1 METIPGMSSFSFPT
15 YAFPLL
21 YLSSMDKVTVHY
33 DGKAYEVTKGTSLM
47 DFLSMKE
54 KLSYDDDPFV
64 GALING
70 EYKSLHYSF
79 NYSYTTIEPIR
90 LFSGLGKRIYRH
102 SICFLLS
109 YAASRL
115 FPDHHL
121 EIGHSLGDGFYFHFT
136 DMDVSEDDIQALADL
151 MKRTVEVNLPIL
163 KEKIPYTEALRIFSG
178 NRFSHTAELLG
189 SRNDGDI
196 TIYTLDGYM
205 DSAYEPIV
213 PRTGVL
219 SKWNLMRYEDGMLLR
234 YPQSRDVMN
243 IKTFVDNPLLYS
255 VFKRSRREGEV
266 LGCEALGQLNGLILA
281 GKANELIQMS
291 ENMFND
297 RIFEVANDIRSRGRV
312 KFIFISGPSS
322 SGKTTFSLKL
332 ALQLKCFGY
341 RPVKISLDNYYFT
354 RELVPV
360 DSDGNKD
367 YETLEALDLEFFR
380 QNLDDLLRKGRT
392 ILPHFSFRENRRH
405 MDEEETVM
413 GDATVFIVEGIHGLN
428 PALAPDIDQ
437 AITYRI
443 YISALTSMIIDDH
456 NRISTTDYRMIR
468 RAVRDY
474 RTRGVVPEETFNMWP
489 SIERGEKNHIFPFQN
504 NADAMINSALPYE
517 MSALTPQASN
527 LLRSVKPETGL
538 AFATARR
545 LLKFLDFFYTIPSS
559 SIPAD
564 SITREFIG
572 GSVFGAI

>member
-1 METIPGMSSFSFPT
+1 MSSFSFPT

-178 NRFSHTAELLG
+178 NQFSHTAELLG

-219 SKWNLMRYEDGMLLR
+219 SKWHLMKYEDGMLLR

-243 IKTFVDNPLLYS
+243 IKSFVDNPLLYS

-266 LGCEALGQLNGLILA
+266 LGCEALGQLNDLILA

-392 ILPHFSFRENRRH
+392 TLPHFSFRENRRH
-405 MDEEETVM
+405 MDDEETVM
-413 GDATVFIVEGIHGLN
+413 GDDTVFIVEGIHGLN

>member
-1 METIPGMSSFSFPT
+1 
-15 YAFPLL
+15 
-21 YLSSMDKVTVHY
+21 MDKVTVACN
-33 DGKAYEVTKGTSLM
+33 GKTYEVAKGTSLM
-47 DFLSMKE
+47 DFLSMSE
-54 KLSYDDDPFV
+54 TLAYEDDPFV

-115 FPDHHL
+115 YPDNHL

-136 DMDVSEDDIQALADL
+136 DREVTDDDIGALESL
-151 MKRTVEVNLPIL
+151 MKRTVEANMQIL
-163 KEKIPYTEALRIFSG
+163 KEKIPYTEALRIFSDS
-178 NRFSHTAELLG
+178 RFSHTGELLD

-196 TIYTLDGYM
+196 TVYTLDGYM
-205 DSAYEPIV
+205 DSAYEPLV

-219 SKWNLMRYEDGMLLR
+219 SKWGLMKYEDGMLLR

-243 IKTFVDNPLLYS
+243 IRDFVDNPLLYS
-255 VFKRSRREGEV
+255 VFKRSRKEGDT
-266 LGCEALGQLNGLILA
+266 LGCQALGQLNSLILK
-281 GKANELIQMS
+281 GKAMDLIQMS
-291 ENMFND
+291 ESMFND
-297 RIFEVANDIRSRGRV
+297 RIFEVAQDIRSRRGV

-332 ALQLKCFGY
+332 SLQLRCMGF

-354 RELVPV
+354 RDLVPV

-380 QNLDDLLRKGRT
+380 ENLDDLLKKGRT
-392 ILPHFSFRENRRH
+392 TLPRFSFRDNRRY
-405 MDEEETVM
+405 MDDQETVM
-413 GDATVFIVEGIHGLN
+413 DDDTVFVVEGIHGLN
-428 PALAPDIDQ
+428 PALAPDVDGEI
-437 AITYRI
+437 AYRI

-489 SIERGEKNHIFPFQN
+489 SIERGEKNHIFPYQN
-504 NADAMINSALPYE
+504 NADAMINSALAYE
-517 MSALTPQASN
+517 LPALSGQATN
-527 LLRSVKPETGL
+527 LLRSVKPDTGL
-538 AFATARR
+538 AYATARR
-545 LLKFLDFFYTIPSS
+545 LLKFLDLFYTIPTGC
-559 SIPAD
+559 IPSD

>member
-1 METIPGMSSFSFPT
+1 
-15 YAFPLL
+15 
-21 YLSSMDKVTVHY
+21 MDKVTVHY

-136 DMDVSEDDIQALADL
+136 DMDVREDDIQALADL

-163 KEKIPYTEALRIFSG
+163 KEKIPYTEALRIFSD
-178 NRFSHTAELLG
+178 NQFSHTAELLG

-219 SKWNLMRYEDGMLLR
+219 SKWNLMKYEDGMLLR

-243 IKTFVDNPLLYS
+243 IKTFVDNPRLFS
-255 VFKRSRREGEV
+255 V
-266 LGCEALGQLNGLILA
+266 
-281 GKANELIQMS
+281 
-291 ENMFND
+291 
-297 RIFEVANDIRSRGRV
+297 
-312 KFIFISGPSS
+312 
-322 SGKTTFSLKL
+322 
-332 ALQLKCFGY
+332 Y
-341 RPVKISLDNYYFT
+341 
-354 RELVPV
+354 
-360 DSDGNKD
+360 
-367 YETLEALDLEFFR
+367 
-380 QNLDDLLRKGRT
+380 
-392 ILPHFSFRENRRH
+392 
-405 MDEEETVM
+405 
-413 GDATVFIVEGIHGLN
+413 
-428 PALAPDIDQ
+428 
-437 AITYRI
+437 
-443 YISALTSMIIDDH
+443 
-456 NRISTTDYRMIR
+456 
-468 RAVRDY
+468 
-474 RTRGVVPEETFNMWP
+474 
-489 SIERGEKNHIFPFQN
+489 
-504 NADAMINSALPYE
+504 
-517 MSALTPQASN
+517 
-527 LLRSVKPETGL
+527 
-538 AFATARR
+538 
-545 LLKFLDFFYTIPSS
+545 
-559 SIPAD
+559 
-564 SITREFIG
+564 
-572 GSVFGAI
+572 

>member
-1 METIPGMSSFSFPT
+1 
-15 YAFPLL
+15 
-21 YLSSMDKVTVHY
+21 MDKVTVHY

-115 FPDHHL
+115 FPNHHL

-136 DMDVSEDDIQALADL
+136 DMDVREDDIQALADL
-151 MKRTVEVNLPIL
+151 MKRTVEVNLPII

-196 TIYTLDGYM
+196 TIYTLNGYM

-219 SKWNLMRYEDGMLLR
+219 SKWHLMKYEDGMLLR

-243 IKTFVDNPLLYS
+243 IKSFVDNPLLYS

-341 RPVKISLDNYYFT
+341 RPVKISLDNY
-354 RELVPV
+354 
-360 DSDGNKD
+360 
-367 YETLEALDLEFFR
+367 
-380 QNLDDLLRKGRT
+380 
-392 ILPHFSFRENRRH
+392 
-405 MDEEETVM
+405 
-413 GDATVFIVEGIHGLN
+413 
-428 PALAPDIDQ
+428 
-437 AITYRI
+437 
-443 YISALTSMIIDDH
+443 
-456 NRISTTDYRMIR
+456 
-468 RAVRDY
+468 
-474 RTRGVVPEETFNMWP
+474 
-489 SIERGEKNHIFPFQN
+489 
-504 NADAMINSALPYE
+504 
-517 MSALTPQASN
+517 
-527 LLRSVKPETGL
+527 
-538 AFATARR
+538 
-545 LLKFLDFFYTIPSS
+545 
-559 SIPAD
+559 
-564 SITREFIG
+564 
-572 GSVFGAI
+572 

>member
-1 METIPGMSSFSFPT
+1 MSSFSFPT

-136 DMDVSEDDIQALADL
+136 DMDVREDDIQALADL
-151 MKRTVEVNLPIL
+151 MKRTVEDNLPIL

-178 NRFSHTAELLG
+178 NHFSHTAELLG

-196 TIYTLDGYM
+196 TIYTLNGYM

-219 SKWNLMRYEDGMLLR
+219 SKWHLMKYEDGMLLR

-243 IKTFVDNPLLYS
+243 IKSFVDNPLLYS

-312 KFIFISGPSS
+312 KFIFISGPPPGEDLAGQLLFHKRARARGQRWQQGLRDAGGAGPGVLQTEPGRPAEEREDDPSPFLLPREQKAHGRRGDGHGRRHGVHRRRDPWTQSRACSGHRPDHHVQDLHLGSHQHDHRRPQQDKHDGLQNDPPCGARLPHPRRRAGRDVQHVAVDRARREEPHLPVPEQCGRHDKQRLALRDVGIDTAGVEPAQVGQARDGTGIRDGKFLRIPSRGSS
-322 SGKTTFSLKL
+322 SEVRCSGRSSG
-332 ALQLKCFGY
+332 ALG
-341 RPVKISLDNYYFT
+341 
-354 RELVPV
+354 
-360 DSDGNKD
+360 
-367 YETLEALDLEFFR
+367 
-380 QNLDDLLRKGRT
+380 
-392 ILPHFSFRENRRH
+392 
-405 MDEEETVM
+405 
-413 GDATVFIVEGIHGLN
+413 
-428 PALAPDIDQ
+428 
-437 AITYRI
+437 
-443 YISALTSMIIDDH
+443 
-456 NRISTTDYRMIR
+456 
-468 RAVRDY
+468 
-474 RTRGVVPEETFNMWP
+474 
-489 SIERGEKNHIFPFQN
+489 
-504 NADAMINSALPYE
+504 
-517 MSALTPQASN
+517 
-527 LLRSVKPETGL
+527 
-538 AFATARR
+538 
-545 LLKFLDFFYTIPSS
+545 
-559 SIPAD
+559 
-564 SITREFIG
+564 
-572 GSVFGAI
+572 